1 MLQGQTEIR
10 GSLLALEAQ
19 FIETQGQIAARQ
31 RWDAARRG
39 QICRAEWQDEAE
51 NRIERYQVRWQKTA
65 TAIQQNVMFW
75 TSRNC
80 NKRQIRYPSHQS
92 NW

>member
-19 FIETQGQIAARQ
+19 FIEAQAQIAARQ
-31 RWDAARRG
+31 RWNAARRG
-39 QICRAEWQDEAE
+39 QPCRAEWQDD
-51 NRIERYQVRWQKTA
+51 RIQRYQVRWQKTA

-75 TSRNC
+75 TTRNC
-80 NKRQIRYPSHQS
+80 NKRQIRYPSHQA